1 MSDECTRMLTQL
13 IAPLTQPGQ
22 PLQARWL
29 GDAEDPLPQQ
39 IAAKTE
45 GLVWEETRADNR
57 WPLAVMDARR
67 DRPASSEL
75 AWWRDLGAAQL
86 FVLLQQSAGFES
98 ALISLG
104 LRPVARGPHHGV
116 WAFDIAD
123 YKPRP
128 DWLNP
133 RFWANPDRWEQARW

>member
-57 WPLAVMDARR
+57 WSQRGSGGV
-67 DRPASSEL
+67 
-75 AWWRDLGAAQL
+75 AWERS
-86 FVLLQQSAGFES
+86 VAGRV
-98 ALISLG
+98 I
-104 LRPVARGPHHGV
+104 VAPT
-116 WAFDIAD
+116 
-123 YKPRP
+123 
-128 DWLNP
+128 L
-133 RFWANPDRWEQARW
+133 